1 MGWRRVGAARL
12 LFPSPI
18 FYFYRLLAFQSG
30 ADFAAR
36 GMQIAGGVPL
46 MVDDYTSSPEFSTFR
61 IGLFGLDKLHHVDR
75 CVQLL
80 EDRLEDMGAQKI
92 AA

>member
-1 MGWRRVGAARL
+1 MYDCFFFL
-12 LFPSPI
+12 SYYYHY
-18 FYFYRLLAFQSG
+18 YFFAQSG

-75 CVQLL
+75 CVKLL
-80 EDRLEDMGAQKI
+80 EERLEDMGAQKI
-92 AA
+92 VA